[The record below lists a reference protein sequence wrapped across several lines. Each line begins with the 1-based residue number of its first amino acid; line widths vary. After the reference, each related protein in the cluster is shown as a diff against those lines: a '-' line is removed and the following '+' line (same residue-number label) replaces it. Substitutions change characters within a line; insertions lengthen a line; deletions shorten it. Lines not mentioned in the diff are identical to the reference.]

1 MYKKLKLKIPPPVVA
16 LICALLI
23 WKLADVAP
31 IPAIDQGSRRTIA
44 LILFP
49 IAACIDI
56 QALFSF
62 RGAQTTIDPRY
73 PHKTTA
79 MVATGIYRFTR
90 NPMYLSLVCL
100 LTALTLW
107 LNACPGLIIIAG
119 FIFYINYFQIAA
131 EEQALESLFG
141 DDYLN
146 YKARVRR
153 WL

>member
-1 MYKKLKLKIPPPVVA
+1 MA
-16 LICALLI
+16 S
-23 WKLADVAP
+23 
-31 IPAIDQGSRRTIA
+31 IPAVDTDTRRIIA
-44 LILFP
+44 LILFA

-73 PHKTTA
+73 PHKSTA
-79 MVATGIYRFTR
+79 ILATGIYRFTR
-90 NPMYLSLVCL
+90 NPMYLGLAIM

-107 LNACPGLIIIAG
+107 LNASPGLIVIAG
-119 FIFYINYFQIAA
+119 FIFYINHFQIAA
-131 EEQALESLFG
+131 EEEALENLFG

-146 YKARVRR
+146 YKARARR